1 MRGEPKKAKRDES
14 IERKERNSDRVE
26 GDACEGVDTEEPGAE
41 KTMQRARRNDD
52 RGEHNKVAGAK
63 RTHKR
68 EVLDQPGG
76 GWQCLGVREIEMQK
90 KTARRFPAL
99 KGKRENN
106 EKRTE
111 KIRRS
116 VKKKKEEPRFHEPAK
131 RGQKTATWKKGE
143 PAKYSHL
150 KDNAQSKT
158 ERQDTEYKE
167 DERGLI
173 EGRRNR
179 IKR

>member
-1 MRGEPKKAKRDES
+1 M
-14 IERKERNSDRVE
+14 
-26 GDACEGVDTEEPGAE
+26 
-41 KTMQRARRNDD
+41 
-52 RGEHNKVAGAK
+52 
-63 RTHKR
+63 
-68 EVLDQPGG
+68 
-76 GWQCLGVREIEMQK
+76 
-90 KTARRFPAL
+90 

-116 VKKKKEEPRFHEPAK
+116 VKKKEEPRFHEPAK
-131 RGQKTATWKKGE
+131 WGQIATWKKGE

-167 DERGLI
+167 DKRGPI